1 MKFTLAL
8 LFVSLAYTATAVPI
22 DEAAI
27 SRNDLEDPTR
37 DFPEGSREDV
47 DLDLDG
53 EVDEEL
59 LQGIA
64 ERNLYLL
71 FTRRN
76 PTAAQTLIINDANSI
91 RYSNFNPNHPTV
103 VIAHGWLSNQNTGIN
118 SLIRDAYLGKG
129 EANVIVL
136 EWRRLAISNYVTAVR
151 GVPIVG
157 KGLGQFVRYLI
168 GVTGARYEDIHLVG
182 FSLGAHLVGSAGR
195 ELLGR
200 VSRITGL
207 DPAGPLWV
215 LNSNRLR
222 TSDAR
227 YVEVIHT
234 NGAYTGLGIGS
245 SIGHADFYPNGGSF
259 QPGCLTY
266 ICDHNRAW
274 ELFAASVSYNHLIA
288 RKCSNS
294 LQITLNTCRG
304 DTFPMGNDD
313 LNKYGLGEFRV
324 NTNRRYPF

>member
-1 MKFTLAL
+1 MKLTLAL
-8 LFVSLAYTATAVPI
+8 LFVSLAYTAIAVPI
-22 DEAAI
+22 DEAVITKENAV
-27 SRNDLEDPTR
+27 EPTG
-37 DFPEGSREDV
+37 DIPEGGRDNVE
-47 DLDLDG
+47 LHLDG

-76 PTAAQTLIINDANSI
+76 PTSAQTLAINNAATI
-91 RYSNFNPNHPTV
+91 KTSNFNPNHRTV
-103 VIAHGWLSNQNTGIN
+103 VIAHGWLSNQNTGLN
-118 SLIRDAYLGKG
+118 ELIRDAYLGTD
-129 EANVIVL
+129 ETNVIIL
-136 EWRRLAISNYVTAVR
+136 EYRRLAMANYVTAVR
-151 GVPIVG
+151 GIPVVG
-157 KGLGQFVRYLI
+157 KGLGQFIRYLI

-182 FSLGAHLVGSAGR
+182 FSLGAHLVGNAGR
-195 ELLGR
+195 ELFGR

-222 TSDAR
+222 ASDAR

-234 NGAYTGLGIGS
+234 NGAYTGLGIGT
-245 SIGHADFYPNGGSF
+245 SIGHADFYPNGGSS

-274 ELFAASVSYNHLIA
+274 ELFAATVSYNHLIG

-294 LQITLNTCRG
+294 VQITLNTCRG
-304 DTFPMGNDD
+304 ATFPMGNHIVD
-313 LNKYGLGEFRV
+313 KFGLGEYRV

>member
-1 MKFTLAL
+1 MKLTLSL
-8 LFVSLAYTATAVPI
+8 LFVFLAYTVIAVPI

-27 SRNDLEDPTR
+27 NKNHLDEPTR
-37 DFPEGSREDV
+37 DFPEGDREDI

-76 PTAAQTLIINDANSI
+76 PASAQTLVINNAETI
-91 RYSNFNPNHPTV
+91 RTSNFNPNHPTV

-129 EANVIVL
+129 ETNVIVL
-136 EWRRLAISNYVTAVR
+136 DWMRLAISNYVTAVR
-151 GVPIVG
+151 GVPAVG
-157 KGLGQFVRYLI
+157 QGLGQFIRYLI
-168 GVTGARYEDIHLVG
+168 SVTGARYEDIHLVG
-182 FSLGAHLVGSAGR
+182 FSLGAHLVGNAGR

-200 VSRITGL
+200 VARITGL

-215 LNSNRLR
+215 LNANRLR
-222 TSDAR
+222 PSDAR

-234 NGAYTGLGIGS
+234 NGAYTGLGIGM

-274 ELFAASVSYNHLIA
+274 ELFAATVSYNHLIG
-288 RKCSNS
+288 RQCSNS
-294 LQITLNTCRG
+294 VQINLNTCRG
-304 DTFPMGNDD
+304 DTYPMGNDE
-313 LNKYGLGEFRV
+313 LHKFGLGEFRV
-324 NTNRRYPF
+324 NTDRRYPF